1 MDVGRTQDYLLTDTE
16 SVFHLTM
23 AKVIDLTHVTQRT
36 PATPKRTRHANRDR
50 MPQVKGRRNTGGG
63 FKHHGHEASRVICN
77 RNMWKAGAGI
87 IWNQV

>member
-1 MDVGRTQDYLLTDTE
+1 MSKT
-16 SVFHLTM
+16 
-23 AKVIDLTHVTQRT
+23 IDLTYLTHKT
-36 PATPKRTRHANRDR
+36 PATPKRTRHARR
-50 MPQVKGRRNTGGG
+50 TVQVTGRRNTGGG